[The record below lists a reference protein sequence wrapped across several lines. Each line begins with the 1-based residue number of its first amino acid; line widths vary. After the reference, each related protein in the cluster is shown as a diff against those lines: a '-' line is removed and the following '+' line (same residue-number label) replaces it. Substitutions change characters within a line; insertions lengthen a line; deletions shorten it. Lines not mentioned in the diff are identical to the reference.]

1 MPTPAITTLRSTI
14 AAALANN
21 SVWST
26 FSFPPSTIVA
36 NSVVVAPADPY
47 ITPSNN
53 KQATISPMANFKI
66 ILTVPMFSNEGNLQG
81 IEETIVAVFGL
92 LAASSIVFN
101 VTAVT
106 APSVLTLPS
115 GDLLTSDLQ
124 ISVLTSW
131 S

>member
-53 KQATISPMANFKI
+53 SQAGISPLANFKI

-92 LAASSIVFN
+92 LATSSIVFN

>member
-1 MPTPAITTLRSTI
+1 MTTAAITTLRSTI
-14 AAALANN
+14 AAALAND

-53 KQATISPMANFKI
+53 SQAGISPLANFKI
-66 ILTVPMFSNEGNLQG
+66 IMTVPMFSNEGNLQG

>member
-1 MPTPAITTLRSTI
+1 MTTAAITTLRSTI

-53 KQATISPMANFKI
+53 SQAGISPLANFKI
-66 ILTVPMFSNEGNLQG
+66 IMTIPYFSNEGNLQG
-81 IEETIVAVFGL
+81 IEDTIVAVFGL